1 MDDPEIRKW
10 TVQRAKTDRSKGVEL
25 NGLKR
30 GNWTVKRGETGR
42 SKRIKRLNKGE
53 ALTGDSNFRIGC
65 SIRVELFHPFER
77 PFSWL
82 ELGN

>member
-10 TVQRAKTDRSKGVEL
+10 TVQRAKTDRSKGIEL

-30 GNWTVKRGETGR
+30 GNWTV
-42 SKRIKRLNKGE
+42 KRIKRLNKGE

>member
-10 TVQRAKTDRSKGVEL
+10 TVQRAKTDRSKGIEL

-53 ALTGDSNFRIGC
+53 TLTV
-65 SIRVELFHPFER
+65 RVTEI
-77 PFSWL
+77 
-82 ELGN
+82 LGLG